1 MIISRQL
8 AELMQGAAGVHSAPG
23 EGSTF
28 WFTARVRRAPG
39 PLDVSADAP
48 TPLPGTGGR
57 GPGLRAPS
65 RSSSTKSWAAAA
77 QEGLIQLRAMQTLLG
92 GPSTPGK
99 PLRP

>member
-1 MIISRQL
+1 
-8 AELMQGAAGVHSAPG
+8 MQGAAGVHSAPG

-28 WFTARVRRAPG
+28 WFSARVRRAPG

-48 TPLPGTGGR
+48 TPLPRHCRTR
-57 GPGLRAPS
+57 PGPASPKPL
-65 RSSSTKSWAAAA
+65 SSSTKSWAAAA